1 MRATTSKETK
11 ETESFKGS
19 RLIFLP
25 LNVFYTSSCMPNRN
39 GTSEQWLSISLALT
53 ERDCSISYAKLR
65 KVTTTTK
72 KDKANFEEKQ

>member
-1 MRATTSKETK
+1 
-11 ETESFKGS
+11 
-19 RLIFLP
+19 
-25 LNVFYTSSCMPNRN
+25 MPNRN